1 MLQVARLAPNLL
13 QAAADRV
20 ADFLHG
26 RFNPDGGVADR
37 AGRSDLYYTVFGLE
51 GLLALRRD
59 LPVDPVRR
67 FLAGFG
73 DGPDLDLV
81 HLTCLARA
89 WAALPKGALDASL
102 ASLLKR
108 RIDRFRAGDGGFA
121 AEPGAPHGTV
131 YHAFLALGALQDAGA
146 SLDDPQA
153 LLRSV
158 LSLRAEDGSFA
169 NRPGLRSG
177 TTPTTA
183 GAVALL
189 RALEA
194 PVPPGAA
201 DWLLD
206 RARAEGGFLP
216 VPQAPMPDLLSTA
229 TALHA
234 LSILKAP
241 IGFLKEPTLDFIDTL
256 WTGQAFC
263 GSWADDIQD
272 AEYTYYGLLALGH
285 LSLA

>member
-20 ADFLHG
+20 AEFIQG

-37 AGRSDLYYTVFGLE
+37 DGKSDLYYTVFGLE

-59 LPVDPVRR
+59 LPVEPVRR
-67 FLAGFG
+67 FLAGFA

-89 WAALPKGALDASL
+89 WAALPKGSLDPSL
-102 ASLLKR
+102 ATLLKG
-108 RIDRFRAGDGGFA
+108 RIGRFRTVDGGFA

-131 YHAFLALGALQDAGA
+131 YHAFLALGALQDVGAGI
-146 SLDDPQA
+146 DDPQA
-153 LLRSV
+153 LVRSV
-158 LSLRAEDGSFA
+158 LSLRSADGSFA
-169 NRPGLRSG
+169 NRPGMPSG
-177 TTPTTA
+177 TTPSTA

-189 RALEA
+189 HALEA

-216 VPQAPMPDLLSTA
+216 IPQAPLPDLLSTA

-241 IGFLKEPTLDFIDTL
+241 FGFLKEAMLDFIDTL
-256 WTGQAFC
+256 WTGHAFC
-263 GSWADDIQD
+263 GNWADDVQD

>member
-13 QAAADRV
+13 QTAADRV

-37 AGRSDLYYTVFGLE
+37 AGKSDLYYTVFGLE
-51 GLLALRRD
+51 GLLALRREP
-59 LPVDPVRR
+59 PVEPVRR
-67 FLAGFG
+67 YLGHFA
-73 DGPDLDLV
+73 DGQDLDLV

-89 WAALPKGALDASL
+89 WAALPKGSLDPSL
-102 ASLLKR
+102 ASLLKGR
-108 RIDRFRAGDGGFA
+108 LETFRAADGGFA

-131 YHAFLALGALQDAGA
+131 YHAFLALGALQDVGA
-146 SLDDPQA
+146 AVEDPEA
-153 LLRSV
+153 LVRSV
-158 LSLRAEDGSFA
+158 LTLRSEDGSFA
-169 NRPGLRSG
+169 NRPGMRSG
-177 TTPTTA
+177 TTPSTA

-194 PVPPGAA
+194 PLPPGAA

-206 RARAEGGFLP
+206 RARLEGGFLP
-216 VPQAPMPDLLSTA
+216 IPEAPMPDLLSTA

-234 LSILKAP
+234 LAILKAP
-241 IGFLKEPTLDFIDTL
+241 FGFLKEPTLDFIDTL

-263 GSWADDIQD
+263 GNWADDAQD